1 MRETAARR
9 PELAGRLAAH
19 AGRHLDRDAAPA
31 ARVILRPLL
40 DGGPAALRAALA
52 GVLAAPG
59 TPAFR
64 PLCREPLDV
73 LLARESDTG
82 VLDAVLRTA
91 TRSTGPELRFLV
103 HRTGLLPVRAPE
115 GAARFDRAPVDPAH
129 HVPGFA
135 AAVADWSADAPRE
148 WAAVVGPGARRT
160 IEDLTGAGTPG

>member
-1 MRETAARR
+1 MSYSAPCSPACWTASRGHC
-9 PELAGRLAAH
+9 GR
-19 AGRHLDRDAAPA
+19 
-31 ARVILRPLL
+31 
-40 DGGPAALRAALA
+40 ALA
-52 GVLAAPG
+52 EVLAAPG

-135 AAVADWSADAPRE
+135 AAVADWSAEAPRE
-148 WAAVVGPGARRT
+148 WAVVVGPGARRT